1 MNKDFTRRM
10 THEAL
15 IILGVLAFFTFMFR
29 LWPLLVLV
37 IFCIIGGAVRLLFLK
52 VKDAKLREAEE
63 VKLEVPKPAPTEKD
77 VRNLA
82 YSVILTRVAEMVSSE
97 YPTAK
102 WVWEKPNA
110 RKLIEDGEEVFI
122 LLSGAGGYRRAKVKI
137 QNLQVTGLEYVTAT
151 LPEKPKD
158 ETDTDTD
165 ADDEEEEISEPIPV
179 NYGLIAFE
187 WVEAHVM
194 DLNDRIND
202 AIAQGKDEYL
212 IPEEELPVR
221 DSWSAIIEELGRQDI
236 ENLVEDPHGIKI
248 NFKQ

>member
-52 VKDAKLREAEE
+52 AKDATVREAEE
-63 VKLEVPKPAPTEKD
+63 VKPEVPKLAPTEKD
-77 VRNLA
+77 VHNLA
-82 YSVILTRVAEMVSSE
+82 YSVILTRITEMVSSE

-158 ETDTDTD
+158 ETDTD
-165 ADDEEEEISEPIPV
+165 ADDEEEISEPIPV

>member
-37 IFCIIGGAVRLLFLK
+37 IFCIIGGAIRLLFLK
-52 VKDAKLREAEE
+52 AKNATVREAEE
-63 VKLEVPKPAPTEKD
+63 VKPEVPKPAPTEKD

-82 YSVILTRVAEMVSSE
+82 YSVILTRITEMVSSE
-97 YPTAK
+97 YPAAK

-137 QNLQVTGLEYVTAT
+137 QNLQVTGLEYVTAM
-151 LPEKPKD
+151 LPEKQKEDAVD
-158 ETDTDTD
+158 E
-165 ADDEEEEISEPIPV
+165 DDEEEISEPIPV

-187 WVEAHVM
+187 WVKAHVM

-248 NFKQ
+248 KFKQ

>member
-1 MNKDFTRRM
+1 M

-37 IFCIIGGAVRLLFLK
+37 IFCIIGGAIRLLFLK
-52 VKDAKLREAEE
+52 AKDMTVQQAEE
-63 VKLEVPKPAPTEKD
+63 VKPEAPKPAPTEED

-82 YSVILTRVAEMVSSE
+82 YSVILTRITKIVSSE
-97 YPTAK
+97 YPLAK

-110 RKLIEDGEEVFI
+110 RKLIEEGNEVFI
-122 LLSGAGGYRRAKVKI
+122 LLSGAGGYRRARVKI
-137 QNLQVTGLEYVTAT
+137 QNLQVIGLDYVTAT

-158 ETDTDTD
+158 ETDTN
-165 ADDEEEEISEPIPV
+165 ADDEEDENSEPIPV

-194 DLNDRIND
+194 ELNDRIND
-202 AIAQGKDEYL
+202 AIAQGKSEYL

-221 DSWSAIIEELGRQDI
+221 DSWSSIIEELGRQDI

-248 NFKQ
+248 NLKQ

>member
-37 IFCIIGGAVRLLFLK
+37 IFCIIGGAIRLLFLK
-52 VKDAKLREAEE
+52 AKEETVQQAAEDNPEA
-63 VKLEVPKPAPTEKD
+63 PKTAPTERD

-82 YSVILTRVAEMVSSE
+82 YSVILTRITEIVSTE

-110 RKLIEDGEEVFI
+110 RKLIEGGAEVFI
-122 LLSGAGGYRRAKVKI
+122 LLNGAGGYRRAKVKI
-137 QNLQVTGLEYVTAT
+137 QNLQVVGLDYVTAT

-158 ETDTDTD
+158 ETDTD
-165 ADDEEEEISEPIPV
+165 ADDEDEEISEPVPV

-194 DLNDRIND
+194 ELNDRIND
-202 AIAQGKDEYL
+202 AIAQGKSECL
-212 IPEEELPVR
+212 ITEEELPVR
-221 DSWSAIIEELGRQDI
+221 DSWPAIIEELGRQDI
-236 ENLVEDPHGIKI
+236 ESLVEDPHGIKI
-248 NFKQ
+248 KFKQ

>member
-37 IFCIIGGAVRLLFLK
+37 IFCIIGGAIRLLFLK
-52 VKDAKLREAEE
+52 AKGETVKQTENKTDE
-63 VKLEVPKPAPTEKD
+63 PKRAPTERD
-77 VRNLA
+77 VRDLA
-82 YSVILTRVAEMVSSE
+82 YSVILTRISELVSSE

-102 WVWEKPNA
+102 WVWENPNA
-110 RKLIEDGEEVFI
+110 RKLIENGEDAFI
-122 LLSGAGGYRRAKVKI
+122 LLSGAGGYRRAKVKV
-137 QNLQVTGLEYVTAT
+137 QNLQVNGLDYITAA
-151 LPEKPKD
+151 LPDKPNED
-158 ETDTDTD
+158 VDT
-165 ADDEEEEISEPIPV
+165 DDEEEEVSEPVPV

-187 WVEAHVM
+187 WAEAHVM
-194 DLNDRIND
+194 ELNDRIND
-202 AIAQGKDEYL
+202 AIAQGKSEYI

-221 DSWSAIIEELGRQDI
+221 DSWAAIIEELGRQDI
-236 ENLVEDPHGIKI
+236 ENAVEDPHGIKI

>member
-37 IFCIIGGAVRLLFLK
+37 IFCIIAGAVRLLFLK
-52 VKDAKLREAEE
+52 AKDATVQQAEE
-63 VKLEVPKPAPTEKD
+63 VKEAAPKRAPTEKD
-77 VRNLA
+77 VRDLA
-82 YSVILTRVAEMVSSE
+82 FSVILTRISDLVSSE
-97 YPTAK
+97 FPEAK

-110 RKLIEDGEEVFI
+110 RKLIESGEDAFI

-137 QNLQVTGLEYVTAT
+137 QNLQVTGLDYVTVT
-151 LPEKPKD
+151 FPEKPKD
-158 ETDTDTD
+158 ETDTD
-165 ADDEEEEISEPIPV
+165 ADDEEEDLSEPIPV

-194 DLNDRIND
+194 DLNDHIND
-202 AIAQGKDEYL
+202 AISQGLSEYL
-212 IPEEELPVR
+212 ITEEELPVR
-221 DSWSAIIEELGRQDI
+221 ESWAAIIEELGRQDI
-236 ENLVEDPHGIKI
+236 ENATEDPHGIKI
-248 NFKQ
+248 NIKQ